1 MSKYRVEFKTSRFLV
16 MIQLLSVAILIL
28 TVVCWQPEIFKFEFL
43 LQFLFVCLI
52 LISFFR
58 TLLLD
63 YHRTHNP
70 VIFSERGEWTET
82 NIDGQISWKITDKSR
97 VSIFLVFVHLI
108 SPVNNHNS
116 KWCLVFKDQVSE
128 QDYRRICRA
137 VIYQQRSTEKN

>member
-1 MSKYRVEFKTSRFLV
+1 VSKYRIEFKISRLLV
-16 MIQLLSVAILIL
+16 IFQLLSCIYLIFTML
-28 TVVCWQPEIFKFEFL
+28 NWQPDIFKYGFL
-43 LQFLFVCLI
+43 LQI
-52 LISFFR
+52 LIISITIIYFLKR
-58 TLLLD
+58 LLLSS
-63 YHRTHNP
+63 HETHNS
-70 VIFSERGEWTET
+70 VILSERGEWMET
-82 NIDGQISWKITDKSR
+82 NIDGQVSWKITDKSR

>member
-1 MSKYRVEFKTSRFLV
+1 MLN
-16 MIQLLSVAILIL
+16 
-28 TVVCWQPEIFKFEFL
+28 WQPDIFKYGFL
-43 LQFLFVCLI
+43 LQI
-52 LISFFR
+52 LIISITIIYFLKM
-58 TLLLD
+58 LLLSS
-63 YHRTHNP
+63 HETHNS
-70 VIFSERGEWTET
+70 VILSERGEWMET
-82 NIDGQISWKITDKSR
+82 NIDGQVSWKITDKSR